1 MTTKDMGL
9 WLVSLIIIWIIT
21 IGAIFAIIELLVPAI
36 GGLFEVPGDMKI
48 ANTDD
53 GQLPN
58 RLKHQSQ
65 LGQCGVL
72 HWVGIL
78 TG

>member
-36 GGLFEVPGDMKI
+36 GGLFGERHGG
-48 ANTDD
+48 TTCHFQ
-53 GQLPN
+53 G
-58 RLKHQSQ
+58 
-65 LGQCGVL
+65 
-72 HWVGIL
+72 
-78 TG
+78 